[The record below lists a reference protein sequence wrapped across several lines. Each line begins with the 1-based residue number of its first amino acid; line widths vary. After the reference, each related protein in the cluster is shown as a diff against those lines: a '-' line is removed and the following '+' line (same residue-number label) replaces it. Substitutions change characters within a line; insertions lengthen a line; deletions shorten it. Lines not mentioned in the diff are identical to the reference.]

1 MIRPTEK
8 IMKALR
14 YLADV
19 DGVSIAVLVLR
30 IIVEYIHSRGGW
42 DDVGMP
48 QDMRGGKRVKK

>member
-1 MIRPTEK
+1 
-8 IMKALR
+8 MKALR